1 MASVPAISRDKT
13 FVLGVGAQKA
23 GTSWLHDHL
32 ASSPQCDPGFM
43 KEYHVWDGLDL
54 ETMSHFRDRLMKRA
68 QRAAGQ
74 LARGEQA
81 TAENLRLASFYADPD
96 AYFDYFELL
105 LSRPG
110 IRATMD
116 VTPSYAML
124 SAERL
129 AAIRD
134 GFERRGIRVA
144 PVFLMREP
152 VERIWSAVRMY
163 KQRRPERHDSTP
175 EERVLEVYDAPWFEL
190 RTRYEHTMDALD
202 SVFGPDGVHYALYE
216 RLFEEPSVEE
226 LSAFI
231 GIDPVPADTGRRVNA
246 SPKSDLLRL
255 PDGAARRVAEHYRA
269 TYEAVA
275 ERVGPDVVA
284 AAWPDRRWLRG

>member
-43 KEYHVWDGLDL
+43 KEYHVWDGLDV
-54 ETMSHFRDRLMKRA
+54 EAMSHFRDRLMKRA

-134 GFERRGIRVA
+134 GFGRRGIRVA

-163 KQRRPERHDSTP
+163 KQRRPEQHDSTP

-202 SVFGPDGVHYALYE
+202 SVFGRDGVHYELYE
-216 RLFEEPSVEE
+216 RLFEEPTVRE
-226 LSAFI
+226 LSAFV
-231 GIDPVPADTGRRVNA
+231 GIDPVPADTDRRVNA

-255 PDGAARRVAEHYRA
+255 PDDAARRVAEHYRA

-275 ERVGPDVVA
+275 ARLGHDVVA
-284 AAWPDRRWLRG
+284 GAWPDRRWLES

>member
-1 MASVPAISRDKT
+1 MAAVPTFADSLT

-54 ETMSHFRDRLMKRA
+54 EAMAHFRERLMKRT
-68 QRAAGQ
+68 QRAAARM
-74 LARGEQA
+74 ARGQRA
-81 TAENLRLASFYADPD
+81 DPENLRLASFYADPE

-110 IRATMD
+110 IRTTTD
-116 VTPSYAML
+116 ITPSYAML

-129 AAIRD
+129 AAVRD
-134 GFERRGIRVA
+134 GFARRGIRVA

-152 VERIWSAVRMY
+152 AERIWSAVRMY
-163 KQRRPERHDSTP
+163 KQRRPDRHDQTP

-190 RTRYEHTMDALD
+190 RTRYEHTMAALE
-202 SVFGPDGVHYALYE
+202 SVFGRDGVHYALYE
-216 RLFEEPSVEE
+216 RLFEEPTVRE
-226 LSAFI
+226 LSAFV
-231 GIDPVPADTGRRVNA
+231 GIDPVPADTERRVNA

-255 PDGAARRVAEHYRA
+255 PEHSARRVAEHYRS
-269 TYEAVA
+269 TYDAVA
-275 ERVGPDVVA
+275 ERLGGDLVA
-284 AAWPDRRWLRG
+284 AAWPDQRWLHG

>member
-1 MASVPAISRDKT
+1 MTTVPTISSDKT

-23 GTSWLHDHL
+23 GTSWLYEHL

-54 ETMSHFRDRLMKRA
+54 DAMAHFRDRLMRRA
-68 QRAAGQ
+68 QRAAGR

-81 TAENLRLASFYADPD
+81 TAENLRLASFYADPE
-96 AYFDYFELL
+96 AYVDYFELL

-116 VTPSYAML
+116 ITPSYALL

-129 AAIRD
+129 AQIRD
-134 GFERRGIRVA
+134 RFERRGIRVA

-163 KQRRPERHDSTP
+163 HQRRPERIATTP
-175 EERVLEVYDAPWFEL
+175 EERVLEVYDAPWFEG
-190 RTRYEHTMDALD
+190 RTRYEHTMAALD
-202 SVFGPDGVHYALYE
+202 SAFGRDRVAYVLYE
-216 RLFEEPSVEE
+216 RLFDPATADE
-226 LSAFI
+226 LSEFI
-231 GIDPVPADTGRRVNA
+231 GIDPVAADTARRVNA

-255 PDGAARRVAEHYRA
+255 PDDASRRIAEHYRT

-275 ERVGPDVVA
+275 ERVGVDVVA
-284 AAWPDRRWLRG
+284 AAWPDQRWLRG

>member
-1 MASVPAISRDKT
+1 MSRVPAISRDKT

-54 ETMSHFRDRLMKRA
+54 EAMAHFRDRLMKRA
-68 QRAAGQ
+68 QRAAAQ
-74 LARGEQA
+74 MARGQDA
-81 TAENLRLASFYADPD
+81 DPENLRLASFYADPE

-110 IRATMD
+110 IRATTD
-116 VTPSYAML
+116 ITPSYAML

-134 GFERRGIRVA
+134 GFGRRGIRVA
-144 PVFLMREP
+144 PVLLMREP
-152 VERIWSAVRMY
+152 AERIWSAVRMY
-163 KQRRPERHDSTP
+163 KKRRPERHDRAP
-175 EERVLEVYDAPWFEL
+175 EERVLEVYAEPWFEL
-190 RTRYEHTMDALD
+190 RTRYEHTMAALE
-202 SVFGPDGVHYALYE
+202 SVFGRDGVHYELYE
-216 RLFEEPSVEE
+216 RLFEESTVRE
-226 LSAFI
+226 LSAFV
-231 GIDPVPADTGRRVNA
+231 GIDPVPADTDRRVNA

-255 PDGAARRVAEHYRA
+255 PDDSARRIAEHYRA
-269 TYEAVA
+269 TYEAA
-275 ERVGPDVVA
+275 ADRLGQDVVA
-284 AAWPDRRWLRG
+284 AAWPDQRWLDG